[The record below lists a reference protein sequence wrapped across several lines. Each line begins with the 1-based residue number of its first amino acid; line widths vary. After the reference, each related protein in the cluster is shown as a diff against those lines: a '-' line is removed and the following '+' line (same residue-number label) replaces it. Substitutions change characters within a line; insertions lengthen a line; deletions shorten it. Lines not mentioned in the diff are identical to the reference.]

1 MVSKIFPDRV
11 EKLLDSHKAVEVSCV
26 VKQPGDET
34 EVKLTAH
41 VVLKEQYRSHSESI
55 ERELRELC
63 AAELPEYSVP
73 DKYAFRESMPLTAAG
88 KVDFRTLE
96 SMTDNKG
103 DTI

>member
-26 VKQPGDET
+26 VKQPGDEA

-55 ERELRELC
+55 EHELRALC
-63 AAELPEYSVP
+63 AAELPAYSLP

-96 SMTDNKG
+96 SMTEK
-103 DTI
+103 